1 MKYYLF
7 SPAIIFL
14 FCCSL
19 ILDGQTKVTIRK
31 KDFKSDRPGFE
42 AAWQHVND
50 GDKFYKEQG
59 VSYSKAFDEYVKA
72 VAYNGVN
79 PELNYKT
86 GIAAL
91 YSDNKEEALK
101 FFQKVLEEKSDL
113 TPDILLFTGRA
124 LQYSG
129 KYNEAIEKLDNYLK
143 TPDKKPK
150 EYIESAK
157 KYIEECESALAV
169 TKDTLRIEI
178 KNLGTGIN
186 SNADE
191 YAEIV
196 SPDGKSLFFASRRQL
211 SKSSNHYA
219 DSKFDENILTSTLN
233 NDGWGLAV
241 SAGKDLTT
249 QYCETPL
256 YLSPTGEELYV
267 YVGYER
273 GGNIMVSEKKKG
285 EWKTPGRVSFNI
297 NSGGMETSMTF
308 SPSGDEVWY
317 VTDND
322 KDIIGGKDI
331 YMIKK
336 LEGNKWSK
344 PVNAGPMINSPFD
357 EESIRFSRG
366 GDTLWF
372 SSKGHNT
379 TGGFDI
385 FYSIKDQAGNWGKAI
400 NIGYPVNTP
409 WDEIF
414 FYPAPGKDSS
424 FYFASNRPETIGG
437 LDIFTGRLLPPK
449 PVIIPVAPPKPDT
462 VVVRDTVVVIKEIVQ
477 VPLPPVVE
485 PPKETGLYL
494 IGKVKDSETSEPVMA
509 KIDVIDFS
517 TDLVVGSTASS
528 DVDGSYRV
536 KLPAK
541 KTYMVDIRGSGFLSD
556 MKRINILST
565 FTGDAY
571 NLDISLIKV
580 KVGKK
585 VVLNNILFETGKSVL
600 TKSSYE
606 EIDRLLSIL
615 EENPKMRIEI
625 SGHTDKTGSEP
636 LNFKLSENRA
646 KAVVDYL
653 VQKGISS
660 SRLEYRGYGS
670 LQPIDDNATA
680 AGRTKNRRVE
690 FKILE
695 F

>member
-1 MKYYLF
+1 M
-7 SPAIIFL
+7 
-14 FCCSL
+14 
-19 ILDGQTKVTIRK
+19 
-31 KDFKSDRPGFE
+31 
-42 AAWQHVND
+42 
-50 GDKFYKEQG
+50 
-59 VSYSKAFDEYVKA
+59 
-72 VAYNGVN
+72 
-79 PELNYKT
+79 
-86 GIAAL
+86 
-91 YSDNKEEALK
+91 
-101 FFQKVLEEKSDL
+101 FFF
-113 TPDILLFTGRA
+113 FTGRA

-129 KYNEAIEKLDNYLK
+129 KCNEAIEKLESYLN
-143 TPDKKPK
+143 TPEKKPK
-150 EYIESAK
+150 EYIASAK
-157 KYIEECESALAV
+157 RYIEECKSALEV

-178 KNLGTGIN
+178 NNIGAGIN
-186 SNADE
+186 SISDD
-191 YAEIV
+191 YAEII
-196 SPDGKSLFFASRRQL
+196 SGDGKTIFFASRRQL
-211 SKSSNHYA
+211 SKSSTQY
-219 DSKFDENILTSTLN
+219 DDLKFDENILTSTLN
-233 NDGWGLAV
+233 ESGWGLPV
-241 SAGKDLTT
+241 SIGKNLTT
-249 QYCETPL
+249 PYCETPL
-256 YLSPTGEELYV
+256 YLSPTGDKLYV

-285 EWKTPGRVSFNI
+285 EWKSPGHVSFKI
-297 NSGGMETSMTF
+297 NSGGMETSMTI

-317 VTDND
+317 VTD
-322 KDIIGGKDI
+322 KEKGILGGKDI

-336 LEGNKWSK
+336 QEGRRWSK
-344 PVNAGPMINSPFD
+344 PVNAGPMINSSFD
-357 EESIRFSRG
+357 EESVRFSKG

-372 SSKGHNT
+372 SSKGHNS

-385 FYSIKDQAGNWGKAI
+385 FYSVKDKIGTWGKAI
-400 NIGYPVNTP
+400 NCGYPVNTP

-414 FYPAPGKDSS
+414 FYPAPNDDST
-424 FYFASNRPETIGG
+424 FYFASNRPESIGG
-437 LDIFTGRLLPPK
+437 LDIFRGRILPPE
-449 PVIIPVAPPKPDT
+449 PVIIPVTPPKPDT
-462 VVVRDTVVVIKEIVQ
+462 VVVRDTVVIVKEIIQ
-477 VPLPPVVE
+477 APPPPVVE

-556 MKRINILST
+556 MKRINIPAT
-565 FTGDAY
+565 FSGDAY

-585 VVLNNILFETGKSVL
+585 IVLNNILFETGKSVL

-615 EENPKMRIEI
+615 EENPKMKIEI

-660 SRLEYRGYGS
+660 SRLEYKGFGS
-670 LQPIDDNATA
+670 LQPVADNATA

>member
-1 MKYYLF
+1 L
-7 SPAIIFL
+7 
-14 FCCSL
+14 
-19 ILDGQTKVTIRK
+19 LDGQTKVTISK
-31 KDFKSDRPGFE
+31 KEFKSNRTGFE
-42 AAWQHVND
+42 AAWKHVID
-50 GDKFYKEQG
+50 GNKYYKDKG
-59 VSYSKAFDEYVKA
+59 VSYGKAFDEYKKA
-72 VAYNGVN
+72 VVYNSIN
-79 PELNYKT
+79 PELNYKA
-86 GIAAL
+86 GVAAL
-91 YSDNKEEALK
+91 YSDNKNEAVK

-113 TPDILLFTGRA
+113 TGDVLFFAGRA

-129 KYNEAIEKLDNYLK
+129 KYNEAIEKLESYLK
-143 TPDKKPK
+143 TPGKKPK
-150 EYIESAK
+150 EYIASAK
-157 KYIEECESALAV
+157 RYSEECKSALEV

-178 KNLGTGIN
+178 NNIGAGIN
-186 SNADE
+186 SISDD
-191 YAEIV
+191 YAEII
-196 SPDGKSLFFASRRQL
+196 SGDGKTMFFASRRQL
-211 SKSSNHYA
+211 SKSSTQY
-219 DSKFDENILTSTLN
+219 DDLKFDENILTSTLN
-233 NDGWGLAV
+233 ESGWGLPV
-241 SAGKDLTT
+241 SIGKNLTT
-249 QYCETPL
+249 PYCETPL
-256 YLSPTGEELYV
+256 YLSPTDEELYV
-267 YVGYER
+267 YAGYEK

-285 EWKTPGRVSFNI
+285 EWKTPGRVSFKI
-297 NSGGMETSMTF
+297 NSGGMETSMTI
-308 SPSGDEVWY
+308 SPSGNEVWY
-317 VTDND
+317 VTD
-322 KDIIGGKDI
+322 KEKGILGGKDI

-336 LEGNKWSK
+336 QEGHRWSK
-344 PVNAGPMINSPFD
+344 PVNAGPMINSSFD
-357 EESIRFSRG
+357 EESIRFSKG

-372 SSKGHNT
+372 SSKGHNS

-385 FYSIKDQAGNWGKAI
+385 FYSVKDQTGTWGKAI
-400 NIGYPVNTP
+400 NYGYPVNTP

-414 FYPAPGKDSS
+414 FYPASNRDST
-424 FYFASNRPETIGG
+424 FYFASNRPESIGG
-437 LDIFTGRLLPPK
+437 LDIFRGRILPPE

-462 VVVRDTVVVIKEIVQ
+462 VIVRDTVVIIKEIA
-477 VPLPPVVE
+477 PPPVVE

-509 KIDVIDFS
+509 KLDIVDFS
-517 TDLVVGSTASS
+517 TDLVVGSTSSS
-528 DVDGSYRV
+528 DVDGSFRV

-541 KTYMVDIRGSGFLSD
+541 KTYMVDIRASGFLSD
-556 MKRINILST
+556 MKRINIPATYS
-565 FTGDAY
+565 GEAY

-600 TKSSYE
+600 TKSSYD

-660 SRLEYRGYGS
+660 SQLEYKGFGS
-670 LQPIDDNATA
+670 LQPVADNATA